1 MKKNYALF
9 VLVFV
14 LLCPVL
20 QAADGARQE
29 VNAYGWTLLG
39 ADAALCAGTV
49 IAVVNA
55 GNAVD
60 DYNSLKKEIDN
71 TTDANYYRLM
81 YEKEKA
87 DNKNSIAVV
96 IGIATGAA
104 LAYTALDYLRLH
116 EAFPEVKVQTG
127 YNPQSGEYSL
137 VLKKAF

>member
-1 MKKNYALF
+1 MKKNHVVF
-9 VLVFV
+9 VLAFV
-14 LLCPVL
+14 LLCPFL
-20 QAADGARQE
+20 KAADSTKQE
-29 VNAYGWTLLG
+29 INAYGWTLLG

-49 IAVVNA
+49 LAVVSA

-87 DNKNSIAVV
+87 DNKNNIATAL
-96 IGIATGAA
+96 GIAAGAA
-104 LAYTALDYLRLH
+104 LAYTALDYFWLH
-116 EAFPEVKVQTG
+116 QAFPDVKVQTG
-127 YNPQSGEYSL
+127 YNPENREYSL